1 MPSHSRKKHL
11 RGASP
16 AQKRWQHVREQGYLS
31 ESLVKMRRALESYEL
46 KRPRTVVRE
55 EERPVRSRSYGS
67 DGGFTTSWISS
78 ARFQR
83 EETFCGYTE
92 AEVKAGFDKHV
103 RSSAGCSYPDTRC
116 VNRIGCGM
124 YSDDFCNGRGG
135 LLSWKSPDGIRIL
148 ANNGYLDSDK
158 YRHP

>member
-16 AQKRWQHVREQGYLS
+16 AQRRWQHVREQGYLS
-31 ESLVKMRRALESYEL
+31 ESLVKMRRAIEAYEL
-46 KRPRTVVRE
+46 KHPRTVVRE

-67 DGGFTTSWISS
+67 DGGFTTSWTSS

-92 AEVKAGFDKHV
+92 AEVKDGFNSRV
-103 RSSAGCSYPDTRC
+103 RRSPECSYPETRC
-116 VNRIGCGM
+116 VNRIGCSM

-135 LLSWKSPDGIRIL
+135 LLSWMKPGSIKTL
-148 ANNGYLDSDK
+148 ALHDYLDFSK
-158 YRHP
+158 YKHP